1 MSSDPIAAANVA
13 CDAALKKINDLSA
26 FLAARSDAHE
36 ALEPLA
42 KLLRERIGTPKP
54 KLYLAGP
61 MTGYPEQ
68 NFPAFHAAAAQLRTA
83 GYEVVNPAE
92 LNLDPGTPW
101 RVCMQIDIR
110 ELVLCEGIAL
120 LPAWERSKGALLE
133 YRIARGLDM
142 QVERVEGWLNKLPAA
157 TADTGPDTAG
167 GELWS
172 V

>member
-1 MSSDPIAAANVA
+1 MSGDPIAAANAA
-13 CDAALKKINDLSA
+13 CETALTKLNELSA
-26 FLAARSDAHE
+26 LLATKAAVQQE
-36 ALEPLA
+36 PTTALG
-42 KLLRERIGTPKP
+42 KLLRERLAPKL

-61 MTGYPEQ
+61 MTGYPEL
-68 NFPAFHAAAAQLRTA
+68 NFPAFHAAAAQLRAA

-120 LPAWERSKGALLE
+120 LPCWENSKGASLE

-142 QVERVEGWLNKLPAA
+142 QVERVEGWLSKTPTA
-157 TADTGPDTAG
+157 TADAGPDTAG

-172 V
+172 A

>member
-1 MSSDPIAAANVA
+1 MSGDPIAAANAA
-13 CDAALKKINDLSA
+13 CNTALQKPDELSA
-26 FLAARSDAHE
+26 LLATKSATQQE
-36 ALEPLA
+36 PTTALG
-42 KLLRERIGTPKP
+42 KLLRERLAPKL

-61 MTGYPEQ
+61 MKGYPEL
-68 NFPAFHAAAAQLRTA
+68 NFPAFHAAAAQLRAA

-133 YRIARGLDM
+133 YRIATGLDM
-142 QVERVEGWLNKLPAA
+142 PATRVEAWLVLASERAGKQA
-157 TADTGPDTAG
+157 TGTPC
-167 GELWS
+167 
-172 V
+172 